1 MKPYDVRIVAEGED
15 RAIEQFIERVKIQ
28 RQPIA
33 VERLEVRFE
42 DFTGEFQYFVL
53 KRGDSSRELGERL
66 DFAGSSL
73 VLFSWAKNPSRSGGK

>member
-1 MKPYDVRIVAEGED
+1 MHVVDGED
-15 RAIEQFIERVKIQ
+15 RGMEQFIERVKIQ
-28 RQPIA
+28 RHPIA
-33 VERLEVRFE
+33 VERLETRFE

-53 KRGDSSRELGERL
+53 KRGDSNEELSECL

>member
-1 MKPYDVRIVAEGED
+1 MHVVDGED
-15 RAIEQFIERVKIQ
+15 RGMEQFIERVKIQ
-28 RQPIA
+28 RHTIA
-33 VERLEVRFE
+33 VERLETRFE

-53 KRGDSSRELGERL
+53 KRGDSNEELSECL